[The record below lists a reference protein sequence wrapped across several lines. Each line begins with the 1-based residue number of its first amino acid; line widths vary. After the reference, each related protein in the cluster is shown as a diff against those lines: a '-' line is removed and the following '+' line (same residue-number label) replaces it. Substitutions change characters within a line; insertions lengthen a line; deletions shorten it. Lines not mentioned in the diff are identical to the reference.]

1 MCGFGGKSGGGAPTP
16 VQAAAVSAPIIA
28 PMEADESSK
37 RAGEQ
42 ERRKRLAAAGR
53 SSTILTGGLG
63 DVRMAETGK
72 KQLLGS

>member
-1 MCGFGGKSGGGAPTP
+1 MCGSGGGGGTAP
-16 VQAAAVSAPIIA
+16 VQTAAVSAPIIA
-28 PMEADESSK
+28 PIEADENSK
-37 RAGEQ
+37 YAGEQ

-63 DVRMAETGK
+63 DIRVAETGK